1 MKISKEVVVKE
12 NGMAMPYRG
21 DILSEAIRVRIREAM
36 MQIAGEELDAAL
48 GAGSYER
55 TESRRGYRH
64 GSEERTLT
72 TGSGKTTFS
81 MPRAKIFAAD
91 GQEQEWQSTI
101 IPRYARRCRS
111 VDAALLGMYFGGVN
125 TRKVKQ
131 AIRPLL
137 RNSPLSKS
145 SISRLIVRLKE
156 YFEGWRRLSLAGEDI
171 RYIYLDGI
179 CVRVRC
185 GGKTESLPVLAA
197 VGVRANGE
205 KVLLALELCGAE
217 STTSWKGLV
226 ESLSARGLRAPR
238 LAIIDG
244 NPGLTQALAQAWPK
258 TDRQRC
264 AVHKLRNLHDHAPK
278 RLYDEIRDDF
288 HAIVYAENY
297 ASGRAAYEAFLRKW
311 KRSCEGVAKSL
322 EEAGM
327 ELLTFYKYPK
337 SQWKSLR
344 TTNVVERL
352 NGEFRRRIK
361 TQGSFSSES
370 SVLVVLFG
378 VIASGMVRLRR
389 IEGYQDM
396 GGSQLVVPGASSCVE
411 EVGFIRDRRETH
423 QIAVPA

>member
-1 MKISKEVVVKE
+1 MKNSKEVVVKE
-12 NGMAMPYRG
+12 NVMLMPYGG
-21 DILSEAIRVRIREAM
+21 DLLSEAIRLRVREAM
-36 MQIAGEELDAAL
+36 TQIANEEMDAAL
-48 GAGSYER
+48 GAVPHER
-55 TESRRGYRH
+55 TENRRGYRH

-72 TGSGKTTFS
+72 TGSGKTTFN
-81 MPRAKIFAAD
+81 MPRAKIFTAD

-145 SISRLIVRLKE
+145 SISRLIVRLRE
-156 YFEGWRRLSLAGEDI
+156 YFEGWRRRSLAGEDV
-171 RYIYLDGI
+171 RYVYLDGI

-185 GGKTESLPVLAA
+185 GGRTESLPVLAA
-197 VGVRANGE
+197 VGVRADGE

-217 STTSWKGLV
+217 STSSWKCLI
-226 ESLSARGLRAPR
+226 ENMSARGLRAPR

-244 NPGLTQALAQAWPK
+244 NPGLAQALAQTWPK

-278 RLYDEIRDDF
+278 RLYDEISDDF

-297 ASGRAAYEAFLRKW
+297 AAGRAAYEAFLRKW
-311 KRSCEGVAKSL
+311 RRSCEGVTRSL
-322 EEAGM
+322 EESGL
-327 ELLTFYKYPK
+327 ELLTFYRYPQ
-337 SQWKSLR
+337 SQWKALR
-344 TTNVVERL
+344 TTNIIERI

-361 TQGSFSSES
+361 TQSSFPSEQ
-370 SVLVVLFG
+370 SVLVLLFG
-378 VIASGMVRLRR
+378 LMASGMIRLRR
-389 IEGYQDM
+389 IGGYADM
-396 GGSQLVVPGASSCVE
+396 GKAIELPEIRIEGQTEVRQLVTA
-411 EVGFIRDRRETH
+411 
-423 QIAVPA
+423 

>member
-1 MKISKEVVVKE
+1 MKNSKDVAVKE
-12 NGMAMPYRG
+12 YGMVMPYGG
-21 DILSEAIRVRIREAM
+21 DLLSEAIRLRIREAITE
-36 MQIAGEELDAAL
+36 IAGEELNAAL
-48 GAGSYER
+48 GARPHER

-72 TGSGKTTFS
+72 TGSGKTTFN
-81 MPRAKIFAAD
+81 MPRAKIFTAGGEA
-91 GQEQEWQSTI
+91 QEWQSTM
-101 IPRYARRCRS
+101 IPRYARRCRA

-156 YFEGWRRLSLAGEDI
+156 YFEGWRRRSLATEDV

-185 GGKTESLPVLAA
+185 GGRTESLPVLAA
-197 VGVRANGE
+197 VGVRADGE

-217 STTSWKGLV
+217 STTSWKGLI

-238 LAIIDG
+238 LAVIDG
-244 NPGLTQALAQAWPK
+244 NPGLAQALAQTWPK

-278 RLYDEIRDDF
+278 RLYDEISDDF
-288 HAIVYAENY
+288 HAIVYAEGY
-297 ASGRAAYEAFLRKW
+297 ASGCAAYEAFLRKW
-311 KRSCEGVAKSL
+311 RRSCEGVTRSL

-327 ELLTFYKYPK
+327 ELLSFYRYPQ

-344 TTNVVERL
+344 TTNIIERI

-361 TQGSFSSES
+361 TQSSFPSEQ
-370 SVLVVLFG
+370 SVLLLLFG
-378 VIASGMVRLRR
+378 LMASGMIRMRR
-389 IEGYQDM
+389 IEGHADM
-396 GGSQLVVPGASSCVE
+396 GKVYEAPAIRTEGQTEGSQLVTA
-411 EVGFIRDRRETH
+411 
-423 QIAVPA
+423 

>member
-1 MKISKEVVVKE
+1 MKNSKEVVVRQ
-12 NGMAMPYRG
+12 NGMVLPYRG
-21 DILSEAIRVRIREAM
+21 DLLSEAIRLRIREAM
-36 MQIAGEELDAAL
+36 MEIANEEMDAAL

-72 TGSGKTTFS
+72 TGSGKTTFN
-81 MPRAKIFAAD
+81 MPRAKVFAAD
-91 GQEQEWQSTI
+91 GTEEEWQSTM
-101 IPRYARRCRS
+101 IPRYARRCRA

-156 YFEGWRRLSLAGEDI
+156 YFEGWRRRSLAGEDV

-197 VGVRANGE
+197 VGVRADGE

-217 STTSWKGLV
+217 STTSWKGLI
-226 ESLSARGLRAPR
+226 ESMSARGLRAPK

-244 NPGLTQALAQAWPK
+244 NPGLTQALAQTWPK

-278 RLYDEIRDDF
+278 RLYDEISDDF
-288 HAIVYAENY
+288 HAIIYAENY
-297 ASGRAAYEAFLRKW
+297 AAGRAAYEAFLRKW
-311 KRSCEGVAKSL
+311 RRSCEGVTRSL

-327 ELLTFYKYPK
+327 ELLTFYRYPQ
-337 SQWKSLR
+337 SQWKALR
-344 TTNVVERL
+344 TTNIIERI
-352 NGEFRRRIK
+352 NGEFRRRLK
-361 TQGSFSSES
+361 TQSSFPSEQ
-370 SVLVVLFG
+370 SVLVLLFG
-378 VIASGMVRLRR
+378 LMASGMIRMRR
-389 IEGYQDM
+389 IGGHEDM
-396 GGSQLVVPGASSCVE
+396 GKVSEAPAIRSEGQTEVRQLVTA
-411 EVGFIRDRRETH
+411 
-423 QIAVPA
+423 